1 MKVVP
6 LPSDGLRIGR
16 PLPFSVRDGSGAVL
30 LARGSTIQTDK
41 QLQLLRSRAIFID
54 MAEMESVQRAYNG
67 QLDQMLRQDVAL
79 GRIAS
84 ARPDYE
90 SLPLPGSAPGKPA
103 ERPLD
108 WPNLQMRLRLLL
120 VDPHAADWIAR
131 LRTLRDDV
139 LALVERSN
147 DRALMRLMYD
157 ASNEFQDYSASHSLF
172 VCVLTSMACNQLPG
186 WQAEWADALTLAA
199 LTMNVTFTQMQDELA
214 RQSGPMSDAQRD
226 TMRDHAER
234 AAALLAE
241 IGVDDPMWLHAV
253 RHHHNAPSGPMAGR
267 SPEETIARL
276 IRRADRYAAR
286 LSPRKSRPASSA
298 TAAAQVALLDEGG
311 HTDEAGQA
319 LIRTL
324 GLYPP
329 GVWVKLQCGEIA
341 MVVRRTAIAKAP
353 VVVSLVGRSGM
364 PLDVPALRNTRLP
377 DYAVTGALPPGQV
390 KLRPNLDL
398 LERAA

>member
-1 MKVVP
+1 MKVIP
-6 LPSDGLRIGR
+6 LPSEGLRIGR
-16 PLPFSVRDGSGAVL
+16 PLPFTVRDGSGAVL

-54 MAEMESVQRAYNG
+54 MAEMDSVQRAING
-67 QLDQMLRQDVAL
+67 QLDQMFLKDMAL
-79 GRIAS
+79 GRIAD
-84 ARPDYE
+84 ARPDFE
-90 SLPLPGSAPGKPA
+90 SLALPGQASRPA
-103 ERPLD
+103 ERTPD

-120 VDPHAADWIAR
+120 VDPRGADWIAR
-131 LRTLRDDV
+131 LRALRGDV
-139 LALVERSN
+139 QALVERGP

-157 ASNEFQDYSASHSLF
+157 ASHDFQDYSANHSLF
-172 VCVLTSMACNQLPG
+172 VCVLTSLACTQIAG
-186 WQAEWADALTLAA
+186 WQPQWADALALAS
-199 LTMNVTFTQMQDELA
+199 LSMNVTFTQMQDELA
-214 RQSGPMSDAQRD
+214 RQAGPMTEAQRD
-226 TMRDHAER
+226 HMRDHAER
-234 AAALLAE
+234 AAALLAD

-253 RHHHNAPSGPMAGR
+253 RHHHSAPAGPLAGR
-267 SPEETIARL
+267 SPAETVARL

-341 MVVRRTAIAKAP
+341 MVLRRTTIAKAP
-353 VVVSLVGRSGM
+353 VVASLVGRSGM
-364 PLDVPALRNTRLP
+364 PLTVPALRNTQLP
-377 DYAVTGALPPGQV
+377 DYAVTGAMPPGQV
-390 KLRPNLDL
+390 RLRPSLDA
-398 LERAA
+398 LEKLA

>member
-30 LARGSTIQTDK
+30 LARGAMIQTAK
-41 QLQLLRSRAIFID
+41 QLEVLQSRTIFID

-67 QLDQMLRQDVAL
+67 QLDQMFRQDVAL
-79 GRIAS
+79 GRIAD
-84 ARPDYE
+84 ARPDFD
-90 SLPLPGSAPGKPA
+90 SLSSLTGAGKA
-103 ERPLD
+103 VERPLD
-108 WPNLQMRLRLLL
+108 WPNLQMRLRLML
-120 VDPHAADWIAR
+120 VDPRGPDWIAR
-131 LRTLRDDV
+131 LRVLRDDV

-147 DRALMRLMYD
+147 DRALLRLMYD
-157 ASNEFQDYSASHSLF
+157 ASNEFQDYSANHSLF
-172 VCVLTSMACNQLPG
+172 VCVLVSMACGQLAG
-186 WQAEWADALTLAA
+186 WQPEWADPLTLAA

-214 RQSGPMSDAQRD
+214 RQSGPMSDTQRGM
-226 TMRDHAER
+226 MRDHPER

-267 SPEETIARL
+267 SAEETIARL

-329 GVWVKLQCGEIA
+329 GVWVKLHCGEVA

-353 VVVSLVGRSGM
+353 IVVSLVGRSGM
-364 PLDVPALRNTRLP
+364 PLAVPALRNTRLP
-377 DYAVTGALPPGQV
+377 DYAVTGAVPPGQV
-390 KLRPNLDL
+390 KVLPNLDL
-398 LERAA
+398 LEKAA

>member
-6 LPSDGLRIGR
+6 LSSEGLRIGR

-30 LARGSTIQTDK
+30 LARGAAIQTDK
-41 QLQLLRSRAIFID
+41 QLQLLRSREIFID
-54 MAEMESVQRAYNG
+54 PAEMEAVQRAYNG

-84 ARPDYE
+84 ARPEYE
-90 SLPLPGSAPGKPA
+90 ALALPGVGRAG

-120 VDPHAADWIAR
+120 ADPRGADWVAR

-139 LALVERSN
+139 LALVERHP
-147 DRALMRLMYD
+147 DRALMRLLHD
-157 ASNEFQDYSASHSLF
+157 AGHEFQDYSANHSLV
-172 VCVLTSMACNQLPG
+172 VCVLGSMACGVLPG
-186 WQAEWADALTLAA
+186 WQDAWTDALTLAA
-199 LTMNVTFTQMQDELA
+199 LTMNVSFTQTQDELA
-214 RQSGPMSDAQRD
+214 RQPGPLSEAQR
-226 TMRDHAER
+226 
-234 AAALLAE
+234 AALLAHPE
-241 IGVDDPMWLHAV
+241 RSADLLAAIGVDDPLWLHAV
-253 RHHHNAPSGPMAGR
+253 RHHHAAPPGPLAGR
-267 SPEETIARL
+267 PAEETIARL

-298 TAAAQVALLDEGG
+298 ASAAQAALLDEGG

-329 GVWVKLQCGEIA
+329 GVWVRLQCGEIA
-341 MVVRRTAIAKAP
+341 MVLRRTPVAKCPIVA
-353 VVVSLVGRSGM
+353 SLVSKTGL
-364 PLDVPALRNTRLP
+364 PLAVPALRNTRLP
-377 DYAVTGALPPGQV
+377 DFTVTGAVAPAQV
-390 KLRPNLDL
+390 KVRPNLDT
-398 LERAA
+398 LEKMA

>member
-6 LPSDGLRIGR
+6 LPSEGLRIGR

-30 LARGSTIQTDK
+30 LARGTTIQTAK
-41 QLQLLRSRAIFID
+41 QLELLKSRAIFID

-67 QLDQMLRQDVAL
+67 QLDQMLRQDMAL

-84 ARPDYE
+84 ARPDYD
-90 SLPLPGSAPGKPA
+90 SLPLPGTAKAA

-108 WPNLQMRLRLLL
+108 WPNLQMRLRMLL
-120 VDPHAADWIAR
+120 VNPNGADWVAR
-131 LRTLRDDV
+131 LRTLRDDI
-139 LALVERSN
+139 LALVERSP

-157 ASNEFQDYSASHSLF
+157 ASNEFQDYSANHSLF
-172 VCVLTSMACNQLPG
+172 VCVLASMACTQLPA
-186 WQAEWADALTLAA
+186 WQAGWAEPLTLAA
-199 LTMNVTFTQMQDELA
+199 LTMNLSFTQTQDDLA
-214 RQSGPMSDAQRD
+214 RQSGPLSEMQKGAL
-226 TMRDHAER
+226 RDHPER

-253 RHHHNAPSGPMAGR
+253 RHHHSAPSGPLAGR

-286 LSPRKSRPASSA
+286 LSPRKSRPASSP

-353 VVVSLVGRSGM
+353 VVVSLVGKTGM
-364 PLDVPALRNTRLP
+364 PLAVPALRNTRLP
-377 DYAVTGALPPGQV
+377 DYAVTGAVAPAQV
-390 KLRPNLDL
+390 KVRPNLDL
-398 LERAA
+398 LEKA

>member
-6 LPSDGLRIGR
+6 LSSEGLRVGR

-30 LARGSTIQTDK
+30 LARGATIQTDR
-41 QLQLLRSRAIFID
+41 QLQLLRSREIFID

-84 ARPDYE
+84 ARPEYE
-90 SLPLPGSAPGKPA
+90 AMPLPGAAAKPP
-103 ERPLD
+103 ERVLD

-120 VDPHAADWIAR
+120 VDPRGADWVAR
-131 LRTLRDDV
+131 LRALRDDV
-139 LALVERSN
+139 LVLVERSP
-147 DRALMRLMYD
+147 DRALMRLMHD
-157 ASNEFQDYSASHSLF
+157 ASNEFQDYSANHGLF
-172 VCVLTSMACNQLPG
+172 VGVLVSMACGQLAG
-186 WQAEWADALTLAA
+186 WQPEWTDSLTLAA
-199 LTMNVTFTQMQDELA
+199 LTMNVSFTQTQDELA
-214 RQSGPMSDAQRD
+214 RQSGPISETQRGLLLQ
-226 TMRDHAER
+226 HPER
-234 AAALLAE
+234 SAALLAGL
-241 IGVDDPMWLHAV
+241 GVDDAMWLHAV
-253 RHHHNAPSGPMAGR
+253 RHHHSAPSGPMAGR
-267 SPEETIARL
+267 APQETVARL

-341 MVVRRTAIAKAP
+341 MVLRRTQMAKCP
-353 VVVSLVGRSGM
+353 VVASLVGKTGM
-364 PLDVPALRNTRLP
+364 PLAVPALRNTKLP
-377 DYAVTGALPPGQV
+377 DFAVTGAVAPAQV
-390 KLRPNLDL
+390 KVRPNLDA
-398 LERAA
+398 LEKMA

>member
-6 LPSDGLRIGR
+6 LSPEGLRIGR
-16 PLPFSVRDGSGAVL
+16 PLPFSVRDGLGAVL
-30 LARGSTIQTDK
+30 LAKGSAIQTDK
-41 QLQLLRSRAIFID
+41 QLQLLRSREIFID
-54 MAEMESVQRAYNG
+54 PTEMESVQRAYNG

-84 ARPDYE
+84 ARPEYE
-90 SLPLPGSAPGKPA
+90 ALQLGGSGRPA

-120 VDPHAADWIAR
+120 VDPRGADWVAR

-139 LALVERSN
+139 RELVERHP
-147 DRALMRLMYD
+147 DRALMRLMHD
-157 ASNEFQDYSASHSLF
+157 ASNEFQDYSANHSLF
-172 VCVLTSMACNQLPG
+172 VSVLASMACGLLPG
-186 WQAEWADALTLAA
+186 WQAAWTDALTLAT
-199 LTMNVTFTQMQDELA
+199 LTMNVSVTQAQDELA
-214 RQSGPMSDAQRD
+214 RQSGPLSEAQRD
-226 TMRDHAER
+226 TLREHPERSAE
-234 AAALLAE
+234 LLAAM
-241 IGVDDPMWLHAV
+241 GVDDPVWLHAV
-253 RHHHNAPSGPMAGR
+253 RHHHTAPSGPMAGR
-267 SPEETIARL
+267 PAEETIARL

-329 GVWVKLQCGEIA
+329 GVWVQLQCGEIA
-341 MVVRRTAIAKAP
+341 MVLRRTPVAKCPIVA
-353 VVVSLVGRSGM
+353 SLVGKTGL
-364 PLDVPALRNTRLP
+364 PLAVPTLRNTKLP
-377 DYAVTGALPPGQV
+377 DFAVTGAVAPSQV
-390 KLRPNLDL
+390 KVRPNLDL
-398 LERAA
+398 LEKLA

>member
-1 MKVVP
+1 MKVIP
-6 LPSDGLRIGR
+6 LPSEGLRIGR
-16 PLPFSVRDGSGAVL
+16 PLPFTVRDGSGAVL
-30 LARGSTIQTDK
+30 LARGSVIQTDK

-54 MAEMESVQRAYNG
+54 MAEMDSVQRAING
-67 QLDQMLRQDVAL
+67 QLDQMFRQDMAL
-79 GRIAS
+79 GRIAE
-84 ARPDYE
+84 ARPDFE
-90 SLPLPGSAPGKPA
+90 SLPLPAQASRPA

-120 VDPHAADWIAR
+120 VDPRGADWIAR

-139 LALVERSN
+139 QALVERSP

-157 ASNEFQDYSASHSLF
+157 ASHDFQDYSANHSLF
-172 VCVLTSMACNQLPG
+172 VCVLTSMACTQLAG
-186 WQAEWADALTLAA
+186 WQSEWADALTLAS
-199 LTMNVTFTQMQDELA
+199 LSMNVTFTQMQDELA
-214 RQSGPMSDAQRD
+214 RQSAPMSEVQRGLA
-226 TMRDHAER
+226 REHPER
-234 AAALLAE
+234 AAELLAG

-253 RHHHNAPSGPMAGR
+253 RHHHSAPAGPMAGR
-267 SPEETIARL
+267 SPAETVARL

-286 LSPRKSRPASSA
+286 LSPRRSRPASTA

-341 MVVRRTAIAKAP
+341 LVVRRSPIAKAP
-353 VVVSLVGRSGM
+353 VVVSVVGRSGM
-364 PLDVPALRNTRLP
+364 PLAVPTPRNTRLP
-377 DYAVTGALPPGQV
+377 DYAVIGAVPPAEV
-390 KLRPNLDL
+390 KVRPNLDAI
-398 LERAA
+398 EKMT